1 VKIGGAV
8 TGEIETGF
16 LVLLGVKAG
25 DTAENTKK
33 LAEKICSLR
42 VFEDE
47 NGKMNRSL
55 SETKGALLVISQFTL
70 FGSCKKGRR
79 PEFFNAA
86 RPEEAIPLYELFIA
100 ECRALGFKTEC
111 GVFGADMK
119 VSSVNDGP
127 VTLILDTEQLF
138 Y

>member
-1 VKIGGAV
+1 M
-8 TGEIETGF
+8 
-16 LVLLGVKAG
+16 VLLGVKSG

-33 LAEKICSLR
+33 LSEKICSLR

-55 SETKGALLVISQFTL
+55 SEAKGALLVISQFTL
-70 FGSCKKGRR
+70 LGSCKKGRR
-79 PEFFNAA
+79 PEFFDAA
-86 RPEEAIPLYELFIA
+86 RPEEAIPLFELFIA